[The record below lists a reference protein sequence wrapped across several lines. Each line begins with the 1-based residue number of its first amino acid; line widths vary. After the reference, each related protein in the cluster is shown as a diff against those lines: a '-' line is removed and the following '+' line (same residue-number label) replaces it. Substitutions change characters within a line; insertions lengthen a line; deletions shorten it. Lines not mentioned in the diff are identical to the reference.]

1 MSRSRLIES
10 NRELFRADQS
20 AVDLLNLSSRI
31 NTGFFR
37 SDVNLSSRDPEILH
51 EYGLERSAAQISQLC
66 GLQLR
71 KLFCCE
77 CTASLTRSFP
87 LTTLYS
93 TFYIGPAA
101 ILSHHSPSLPYA
113 QRFNLTSGTNSVD
126 IIEERNNAHNIR
138 ADCCPDT

>member
-1 MSRSRLIES
+1 MSRSRLTES
-10 NRELFRADQS
+10 NSESFRADQS
-20 AVDLLNLSSRI
+20 VVDLLNLSSRI
-31 NTGFFR
+31 TTDSLR
-37 SDVNLSSRDPEILH
+37 SDVNLSSRDPEIFL
-51 EYGLERSAAQISQLC
+51 EYGLKRSAAQISQLR

-101 ILSHHSPSLPYA
+101 ILSHQQPIIIICSLK
-113 QRFNLTSGTNSVD
+113 SGTISVD
-126 IIEERNNAHNIR
+126 IIGERNNAHNIR
-138 ADCCPDT
+138 ADCRPDT